1 MKLYD
6 YWRST
11 AAYRV
16 RIALNFKGIDYE
28 PVPIDLLGGEES
40 GNAYLRVNPQGLVPA
55 LLDGDRV
62 LTQSVAIC
70 EYLDETRP
78 TPALLPASPEARA
91 RVRALAQIVACD
103 IHPLNNLRVLKYLV
117 DDLGTAEPDKLAWY
131 RHWVAEGL
139 AALEAILAS
148 AEETGRF
155 CHGDEPGLA
164 DLCLI
169 PQLYNARR
177 FDCELTD
184 YPTLTGIESACQT
197 LPAFVAAEPERQAD
211 AR

>member
-16 RIALNFKGIDYE
+16 RIALNLKGIHYQPI
-28 PVPIDLLGGEES
+28 PVNLLGGEES
-40 GNAYLRVNPQGLVPA
+40 GAAYRCLNPQGLVPT
-55 LLDGDRV
+55 LLDGDQV
-62 LTQSVAIC
+62 LTQSLAIC
-70 EYLDETRP
+70 EYLEETRP
-78 TPALLPASPEARA
+78 APALLPASPGARA
-91 RVRALAQIVACD
+91 RVRALAQVITCD
-103 IHPLNNLRVLKYLV
+103 IHPLNNLRVLTYLV
-117 DDLGTAEPDKLAWY
+117 DDLGVAESDKLAWY
-131 RHWVAEGL
+131 RHWVAQGL
-139 AALEAILAS
+139 SALEAMLTS

-177 FDCELTD
+177 FDCELTN
-184 YPTLTGIESACQT
+184 YPRLTGIESACQT
-197 LPAFVAAEPERQAD
+197 LPAFLAAEPQRQSD